1 MAASSMTDFDRPRFG
16 QLAQNGASSEHA
28 DEAIRNPQKDAHET
42 DQNDERT
49 EDEAL

>member
-1 MAASSMTDFDRPRFG
+1 LIGRGSGISRK
-16 QLAQNGASSEHA
+16 NGASSEHA